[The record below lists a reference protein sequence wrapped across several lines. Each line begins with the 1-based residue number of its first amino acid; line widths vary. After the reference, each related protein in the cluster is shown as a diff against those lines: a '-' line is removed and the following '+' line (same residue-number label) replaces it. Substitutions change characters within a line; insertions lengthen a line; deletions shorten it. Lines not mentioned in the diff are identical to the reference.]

1 MIRKTITVTEQQN
14 DWIKAEMMQG
24 SYGNE
29 SELIRDLIRDRQR
42 TQQEYRETPEEI
54 ALIRA
59 KLTRAEESGFS
70 DRSVDDIWE
79 QARARIKGQDAEL

>member
-29 SELIRDLIRDRQR
+29 SELIRDLIRERQSQ
-42 TQQEYRETPEEI
+42 QQEYVETAEET
-54 ALIRA
+54 AHIRA
-59 KLTRAEESGFS
+59 RLEAAEKKGHSELGKEEMRQKFK
-70 DRSVDDIWE
+70 RGLGHDD
-79 QARARIKGQDAEL
+79 

>member
-14 DWIKAEMMQG
+14 DWIKAEMAQG

-42 TQQEYRETPEEI
+42 RQQDYVETPEEI
-54 ALIRA
+54 ATIRA
-59 KLTRAEESGFS
+59 RLDRAEQGGFTAL
-70 DRSVDDIWE
+70 DKDQML
-79 QARARIKGQDAEL
+79 QAFKRDLGLDG